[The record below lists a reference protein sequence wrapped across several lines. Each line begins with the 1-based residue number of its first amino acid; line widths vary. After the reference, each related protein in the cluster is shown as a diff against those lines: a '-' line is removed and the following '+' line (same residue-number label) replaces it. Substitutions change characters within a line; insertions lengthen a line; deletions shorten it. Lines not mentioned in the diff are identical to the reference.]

1 MLSRVLRLSS
11 GTIHR
16 RAPLH
21 TTPIAF
27 TAATS
32 SGRATPRPQPTSDA
46 EDTTH
51 TPDSYSKDVDVT
63 PPPDP
68 TTHRVDAASEAVQRP
83 HEPPSGEYSR
93 AGTKTKEFEK
103 GKDHA

>member
-1 MLSRVLRLSS
+1 M
-11 GTIHR
+11 
-16 RAPLH
+16 
-21 TTPIAF
+21 
-27 TAATS
+27 
-32 SGRATPRPQPTSDA
+32 SDA
-46 EDTTH
+46 EDTSH

-103 GKDHA
+103 ERKDRA